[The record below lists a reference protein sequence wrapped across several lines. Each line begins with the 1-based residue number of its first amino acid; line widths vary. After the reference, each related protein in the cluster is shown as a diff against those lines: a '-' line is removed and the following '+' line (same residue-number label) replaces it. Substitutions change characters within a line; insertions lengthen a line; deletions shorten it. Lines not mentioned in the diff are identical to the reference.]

1 MQLRVESS
9 HEEGGRREW
18 AIATTSFTGDEH
30 GNVKQLHTT
39 RVGPPPTFEPM
50 PGTEET
56 FDADLVLLAMGFL
69 GPVRNGMLD
78 QLGVK
83 LDPRGNVAVGEDW
96 MSSVPGVFAAGD
108 MRRGQSLVVWAI
120 SEGRKA
126 ARAVD
131 LYLMGESRL
140 Q

>member
-9 HEEGGRREW
+9 HEEGGKREW
-18 AIATTSFTGDEH
+18 AIATTKFTGDEH
-30 GNVKQLHTT
+30 GNVKQLHAV
-39 RVGPPPTFEPM
+39 RVGPPPKFEPI
-50 PGTEET
+50 PGSET
-56 FDADLVLLAMGFL
+56 TLEVDLALLAMGFV
-69 GPVRNGMLD
+69 GPVRGGMIE

-126 ARAVD
+126 ARAID
-131 LYLMGESRL
+131 TYLMGASSL
-140 Q
+140 P